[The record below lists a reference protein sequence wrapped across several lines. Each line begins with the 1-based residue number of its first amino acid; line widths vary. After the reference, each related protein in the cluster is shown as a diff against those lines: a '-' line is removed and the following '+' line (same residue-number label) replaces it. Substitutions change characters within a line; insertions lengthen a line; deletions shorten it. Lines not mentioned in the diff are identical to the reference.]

1 MQEKEIAGIVRRQ
14 KAYFAEGRTLPVP
27 CRLAALG
34 RLERSVRA
42 HQEDIAAA
50 LQADLGKSPQ
60 ESYMCETGLTL
71 AELRDHRAH
80 LRRWAQPRVRL
91 AGAANFPGLAARV
104 PGPYGVALIMA
115 PWNYPFLLTL
125 EPLIG
130 AVAAGNCAV
139 VKPSAYAPASSAL
152 LARMIRE
159 SFPPGHVTV
168 VEGGRAENTALL
180 DQAFDTIFFTG
191 SVAVGRMVMEKAAAH
206 LTPVTLEL
214 GGKSPCIVTVDAD
227 LALAARRIVFGKL
240 LNCGQTCV
248 APDYLLVDVRVKE
261 ELTARIKAEIRRQ
274 YGPRPLQNP
283 AYGRIVNQKHFRRLC
298 GLPDGASRVWGGE
311 RDADAWRIA
320 PALLEDASPREPAMQ
335 EEIFGPLL
343 PVLSYRRLEEAL
355 DFVRSRPKPLAL
367 YLFTRS
373 RAVRSR
379 VVRTVPYGGGC
390 VNDTIMHLSDP
401 FLPFGGVGQSG
412 MGSYHG
418 KRSFDTF
425 THEKSVLVQGSL
437 DLPIR
442 YQPYT
447 PLGDKLVRAFLR

>member
-1 MQEKEIAGIVRRQ
+1 M
-14 KAYFAEGRTLPVP
+14 PVP

-50 LQADLGKSPQ
+50 LRADLGKSPQ

-104 PGPYGVALIMA
+104 PEPYGVALIMA

-180 DQAFDTIFFTG
+180 DQEFDTIFFTG

-214 GGKSPCIVTVDAD
+214 GGKSPCIVTADAD

-248 APDYLLVDVRVKE
+248 APDYLLDSEIAR

-298 GLPDGASRVWGGE
+298 GLLDGASRVWGGE

-320 PALLEDASPREPAMQ
+320 PALLEDASPREPACRRRSSARCCRCCPTAVWRRPWTLCAA
-335 EEIFGPLL
+335 GPS
-343 PVLSYRRLEEAL
+343 PWPSTCSPA
-355 DFVRSRPKPLAL
+355 
-367 YLFTRS
+367 
-373 RAVRSR
+373 AVRSAAGWC
-379 VVRTVPYGGGC
+379 VPCPMGAAASTTPSCTCPTPSCPLAEWTERNGQLPRQAQLR
-390 VNDTIMHLSDP
+390 HLHP
-401 FLPFGGVGQSG
+401 
-412 MGSYHG
+412 
-418 KRSFDTF
+418 
-425 THEKSVLVQGSL
+425 
-437 DLPIR
+437 
-442 YQPYT
+442 
-447 PLGDKLVRAFLR
+447 